1 MFAYING
8 SVYICTTDAQTKH
21 KRKCKGAAKV
31 LIINSINNIMAI
43 LIAVFLLILLLGV
56 FVMSGILLSLSKP
69 DSCYGCKFY
78 DYGYCSLHRKQVE
91 DPNKPCNDG
100 EKPFEYGNPYKF

>member
-1 MFAYING
+1 
-8 SVYICTTDAQTKH
+8 
-21 KRKCKGAAKV
+21 
-31 LIINSINNIMAI
+31 MAI
-43 LIAVFLLILLLGV
+43 LIAVILLILLLGV

-100 EKPFEYGNPYKF
+100 EKPFEYGNPYQF

>member
-1 MFAYING
+1 
-8 SVYICTTDAQTKH
+8 
-21 KRKCKGAAKV
+21 
-31 LIINSINNIMAI
+31 
-43 LIAVFLLILLLGV
+43 
-56 FVMSGILLSLSKP
+56 MSGILLSLSKP